1 MIEIW
6 LSEKVKSK
14 ISHSQKSKTKYF
26 ISKPMTLDCRLI
38 FVSDNCTVTFLL
50 HLPHPCIY
58 TKHRHTSFRQ
68 ISAFLFWHEPHTNQQ
83 NIHTGSL
90 SDKNDQVGCTIN
102 LQVVLSSKPP
112 INQRI
117 HKIKILQDLTIQF
130 TKSLFLCIKTTYCP
144 TCWKVHVHFEHFQL
158 QFYSLSLSRT
168 CKPSRRLLSFYCML
182 SKCFVILLFV
192 VKLFHIVKGWK
203 LLWQSSTS

>member
-68 ISAFLFWHEPHTNQQ
+68 ISAFLFWHKPHTNQQ

-117 HKIKILQDLTIQF
+117 HKIKILQDPTIQF
-130 TKSLFLCIKTTYCP
+130 TKSLFFVLKQLTVQPAEKYMYILNIFNCSFTVWVFQEHANLPGGCCHSIVCCQNVLSSYC
-144 TCWKVHVHFEHFQL
+144 
-158 QFYSLSLSRT
+158 
-168 CKPSRRLLSFYCML
+168 LLSN
-182 SKCFVILLFV
+182 CF
-192 VKLFHIVKGWK
+192 
-203 LLWQSSTS
+203 T